1 MEEAKSRYMMVGVF
15 TIPVA
20 RKSRELVPLVP
31 GLGEILA
38 KEKVAVEEGD
48 LEGPLLP
55 EVEEGGDDIPG
66 HVDGDP
72 GDMEKWE
79 EMVEPEEVE
88 VRNYTLVEVLLSR
101 NGEAITLAMARMV
114 ARLNYLNLEVRR
126 IHSDRAGELAS
137 KATSD
142 GAPTEAFSAP
152 IHRAGVRKV
161 KWEWFAGVSRSC

>member
-88 VRNYTLVEVLLSR
+88 VRNYTQRPIHWAGTGSPMDVR
-101 NGEAITLAMARMV
+101 NGSEGCHGPAEGPEAQ
-114 ARLNYLNLEVRR
+114 
-126 IHSDRAGELAS
+126 
-137 KATSD
+137 
-142 GAPTEAFSAP
+142 
-152 IHRAGVRKV
+152 
-161 KWEWFAGVSRSC
+161 